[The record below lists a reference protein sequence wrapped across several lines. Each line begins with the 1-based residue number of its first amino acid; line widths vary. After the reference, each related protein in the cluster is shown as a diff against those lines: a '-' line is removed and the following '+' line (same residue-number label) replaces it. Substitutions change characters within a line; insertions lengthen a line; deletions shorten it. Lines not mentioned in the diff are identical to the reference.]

1 MTAALPLPLPAHEAH
16 LWFASPDALKDPAL
30 LAQYRSWL
38 APEERERHDRYR
50 FDKHR
55 HEYLTT
61 RALVRWTLS
70 RYAPVHPAEWKFGKN
85 EHGRPHVEVPAVLPR
100 LRFNLS
106 NSLSLVTCL
115 VALDLEIGVDVEEA
129 DRPGETVAIAD
140 RFFSPIEVAEL
151 RTVPP
156 ERQRERFFDY
166 WTLKESY
173 IKAKGKGLAI
183 PLEQFSFHLV
193 EGQPIRISFHPA
205 LKDDPAG
212 WQFQQQRP
220 TPKHKVAVAINR
232 GAGGKDLD
240 VVTRWV
246 VPGRP

>member
-1 MTAALPLPLPAHEAH
+1 MSQGLITLPPGEAH
-16 LWFASPDALKDPAL
+16 LWYASPDELKDPAL

-38 APEERERHDRYR
+38 APAERERHDRFR

-55 HEYLTT
+55 HEYLVT

-70 RYAPVHPAEWKFGKN
+70 RYAAVQPGEWKFGAN
-85 EHGRPHVEVPAVLPR
+85 AHGRPHVEAPAVLPR

-129 DRPGETVAIAD
+129 DRPGETVSIAD

-183 PLEQFSFHLV
+183 PLEQFTFHLAA
-193 EGQPIRISFHPA
+193 EKPIRISFHPA
-205 LKDDPAG
+205 LGDDPAG
-212 WQFQQQRP
+212 WQFLQQRP
-220 TPKHKVAVAINR
+220 TPRHKVAVALHR
-232 GAGGKDLD
+232 GAGAPDLQ
-240 VVTRWV
+240 VIPRWV